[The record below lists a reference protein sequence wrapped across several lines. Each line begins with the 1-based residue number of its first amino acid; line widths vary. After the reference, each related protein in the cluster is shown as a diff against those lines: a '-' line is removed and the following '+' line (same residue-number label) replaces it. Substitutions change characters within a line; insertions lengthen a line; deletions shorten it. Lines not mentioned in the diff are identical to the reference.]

1 MGSKGE
7 LPNAHIRI
15 EWAGGVLGDFVF
27 LVDESGGLCPRE
39 KKESFC
45 ICIFADTISGVFLE
59 LISSKVSCC
68 PGNGST
74 SPNVS
79 EEKWEPYQRV
89 NEEQKVELVI
99 PLLSLLIF
107 FKYLFHS

>member
-59 LISSKVSCC
+59 LIPFML
-68 PGNGST
+68 PGKWLNFPKFFRGKMRTLST
-74 SPNVS
+74 S
-79 EEKWEPYQRV
+79 Q
-89 NEEQKVELVI
+89 
-99 PLLSLLIF
+99 
-107 FKYLFHS
+107 